1 MKYCPKC
8 GAKLSPNDKY
18 CDHCGTYIAAKKLI
32 QNVASQPS
40 VNQNRPN
47 TSKPV
52 PVPSTNTNSRIRRN
66 CLIVAACVVLLA
78 AGGTVFFTLQSENQA
93 NALPFIGKSK
103 TASFDDTAKSL
114 GFTDKKMS
122 PKDMAGLSISFAHMH
137 FPDDSDWDQAFD
149 DAEDGNLNVQSYP
162 KYDFGDYEVE
172 APTGGAVYV
181 VSPKVGYVVSDI
193 DHPEQ
198 AKVTF
203 VSDKG
208 QGKSVDLPSLTRQV
222 QNKSSKAD
230 VQKVVKRVYIT
241 KKSTIKS
248 SDADS
253 ESNNDSKES
262 NSDGKVSWDED
273 KESQLAEFMDSFGK
287 KMKQDYDEYD
297 GHKSLETLAGEKYPD
312 DLSNRTFKLYSDNSK
327 KTETIDIGWDP
338 SLKKDYD
345 YHVVSIFNC
354 NVGNPEQHITYL
366 FSVYDGQPVALV
378 DQTTNGS
385 DCMVKETANQEV
397 RTAFANIL
405 DGNDDN

>member
-18 CDHCGTYIAAKKLI
+18 CDHCGTYIAAKKPV
-32 QNVASQPS
+32 QNITPQTNMNSSVA
-40 VNQNRPN
+40 N
-47 TSKPV
+47 TKAPV
-52 PVPSTNTNSRIRRN
+52 SASSSNKNSRIRRN

-137 FPDDSDWDQAFD
+137 FPDDSDWEEAFD

-172 APTGGAVYV
+172 APSEGAVYV
-181 VSPKVGYVVSDI
+181 VSPKVGYVVSDV

-222 QNKSSKAD
+222 QSKSSKAD

-253 ESNNDSKES
+253 ESNDDSKEN
-262 NSDGKVSWDED
+262 NSDGKVSWNED
-273 KESQLAEFMDSFGK
+273 KENQLAEFMDS
-287 KMKQDYDEYD
+287 
-297 GHKSLETLAGEKYPD
+297 LARK
-312 DLSNRTFKLYSDNSK
+312 
-327 KTETIDIGWDP
+327 
-338 SLKKDYD
+338 
-345 YHVVSIFNC
+345 
-354 NVGNPEQHITYL
+354 
-366 FSVYDGQPVALV
+366 
-378 DQTTNGS
+378 
-385 DCMVKETANQEV
+385 
-397 RTAFANIL
+397 
-405 DGNDDN
+405 